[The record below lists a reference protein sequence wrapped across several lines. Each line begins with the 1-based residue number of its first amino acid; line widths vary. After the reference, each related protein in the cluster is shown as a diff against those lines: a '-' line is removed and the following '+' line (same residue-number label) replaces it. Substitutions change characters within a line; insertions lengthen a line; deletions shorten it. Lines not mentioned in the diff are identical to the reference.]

1 MLTLETVNVLLFVLQ
16 GKGRASRSSRLTS
29 FILCLTCG
37 NLVYDPELK
46 TVSDEKKVCV
56 ITVASNRPGKDG
68 ADVLRV
74 EVWGKVAETCKK
86 YLKKGS
92 GVVASGDLE
101 IELYEKD
108 GETRVAVRLV
118 NAQVE
123 FTDRAPAKEQSA
135 K

>member
-1 MLTLETVNVLLFVLQ
+1 MIKTT
-16 GKGRASRSSRLTS
+16 
-29 FILCLTCG
+29 ICG

-56 ITVASNRPGKDG
+56 ITVASNRSGKDG

-108 GETRVAVRLV
+108 GEMRVAVRLV

>member
-1 MLTLETVNVLLFVLQ
+1 M
-16 GKGRASRSSRLTS
+16 
-29 FILCLTCG
+29 
-37 NLVYDPELK
+37 
-46 TVSDEKKVCV
+46 
-56 ITVASNRPGKDG
+56 
-68 ADVLRV
+68 
-74 EVWGKVAETCKK
+74 WGKVAETCKK

-135 K
+135 NNLPGLSDLLDKFGKSCKNQRDGEHKKKC